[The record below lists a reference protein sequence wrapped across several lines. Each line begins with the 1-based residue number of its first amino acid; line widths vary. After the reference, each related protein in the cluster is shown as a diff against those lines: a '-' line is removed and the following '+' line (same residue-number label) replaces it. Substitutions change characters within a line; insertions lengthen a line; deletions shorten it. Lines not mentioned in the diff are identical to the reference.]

1 MPSALK
7 PREACPSDTPRNQYW
22 RNSPCKLRKTA
33 SPSLLGPTR
42 ASASRSP
49 ASLARKGITFLSAHA
64 IGPGPKCRGRTR
76 EQRFRRPLCA
86 NRFNQVGH
94 NSGGGSRYRGA
105 GGTAG
110 YPDQQR
116 WYTPMRMRDKSYADN
131 SSLITDSPVL
141 QSAPAWASIVPPDC
155 ALIEFLSCAIRI
167 SASSILICS
176 SISRCC
182 LKSAMLREL
191 LIAAFLASRQ

>member
-1 MPSALK
+1 MQTPKDRIALVTG
-7 PREACPSDTPRNQYW
+7 AN
-22 RNSPCKLRKTA
+22 
-33 SPSLLGPTR
+33 
-42 ASASRSP
+42 
-49 ASLARKGITFLSAHA
+49 KGIGFEIARQLSQEGHH
-64 IGPGPKCRGRTR
+64 IRRTRSGPGPKCRGRTR

-94 NSGGGSRYRGA
+94 NSGSGSRYRGA

-116 WYTPMRMRDKSYADN
+116 GYTPMRMRDKSYADN
-131 SSLITDSPVL
+131 SSLVTASPVL
-141 QSAPAWASIVPPDC
+141 QSPPAWASIVPPDC

-182 LKSAMLREL
+182 LKS
-191 LIAAFLASRQ
+191 

>member
-1 MPSALK
+1 MQTPKDRIALVTG
-7 PREACPSDTPRNQYW
+7 AN
-22 RNSPCKLRKTA
+22 
-33 SPSLLGPTR
+33 
-42 ASASRSP
+42 
-49 ASLARKGITFLSAHA
+49 KGIGFEIARQLGQEGHHILIGARDS
-64 IGPGPKCRGRTR
+64 GPGPKCRGRTR

-141 QSAPAWASIVPPDC
+141 QSPPTW
-155 ALIEFLSCAIRI
+155 ALIP
-167 SASSILICS
+167 
-176 SISRCC
+176 
-182 LKSAMLREL
+182 KSG
-191 LIAAFLASRQ
+191 AF